1 MIFWDGVF
9 LCAYFLSVTQ
19 HICLPRDYF
28 WGDGVF
34 LCACIFHSRKRISVF
49 VSLYVRI
56 LPMDYYFSG
65 WCLFV
70 RMYLPV
76 TQNICLPRDNFFLWF
91 LFVRMFL
98 SVTQNICLPR
108 DFKFWGL
115 RVFVRNYLSPNIY
128 VRLGTA
134 IFGDGH
140 WLKTKY

>member
-70 RMYLPV
+70 RMYLSV
-76 TQNICLPRDNFFLWF
+76 TQNICLPRDYYFSGWC

-98 SVTQNICLPR
+98 SVTQNIFSPR
-108 DFKFWGL
+108 DCQFWGWPL
-115 RVFVRNYLSPNIY
+115 AKNYI
-128 VRLGTA
+128 
-134 IFGDGH
+134 
-140 WLKTKY
+140 LKEGGWFHICI